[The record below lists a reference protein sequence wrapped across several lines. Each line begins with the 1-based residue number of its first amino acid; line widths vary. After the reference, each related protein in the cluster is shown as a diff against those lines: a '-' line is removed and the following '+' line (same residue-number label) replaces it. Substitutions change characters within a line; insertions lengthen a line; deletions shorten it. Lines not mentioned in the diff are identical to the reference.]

1 VIGIIGDC
9 HLGASLKAG
18 TKDPI
23 TGIPSRLVDY
33 HNTLLTCI
41 EDIAKTCDTIVFTG
55 DIFEHRYPHMIQQQ
69 MFSNAL
75 RRALELGIKQI
86 HILIGNHDQQRTAST
101 TTLAYLSELKLPNI
115 VIHDDPATVRIGDH
129 ALHFFPYRD
138 RKYLAAASY
147 VEGIAAADAIIRDLA
162 ARRAPGS
169 NILIGHMAIE
179 GTFFAEEEAELYT
192 DNELMLPKASFSPF
206 DLTIMGH
213 VHTPGVVCENPPI
226 YYVGSLEKRGAF
238 ENHKKQYCVL
248 DLDNRCA
255 EWHTLPCRDFYEYDV
270 VLPKTGPDLM
280 TTLIQ
285 ELDQQVGKSVLKD
298 NIAKVAVTV
307 SSEDIGHLNIEQII
321 AHLASKGCAFVYP
334 PNVSIKAERAS
345 RSDIKELGSDT
356 ETWAQYIQDIV
367 TDKDFAAQLIATG
380 NAIIAEEEA

>member
-1 VIGIIGDC
+1 MIGIIGDC

-18 TKDPI
+18 TKDPV
-23 TGIPSRLVDY
+23 TGIPSRLIDY
-33 HNTLLTCI
+33 HNTLLFCI

-115 VIHDDPATVRIGDH
+115 VIHDDPSTVRLGDH

-147 VEGIAAADAIIRDLA
+147 IEGIAAADAIIAELA
-162 ARRAPGS
+162 SHRAPGS
-169 NILIGHMAIE
+169 NVLIGHMAIE

-192 DNELMLPKASFSPF
+192 DNELMLPKASFAPF

-213 VHTPGVVCENPPI
+213 VHTPGLVCESPPI

-238 ENHKKQYCVL
+238 ESHKKQYCLL
-248 DLDNRCA
+248 DLENRCA
-255 EWHTLPCRDFYEYDV
+255 EWKTLPCRDFFEYEV
-270 VLPKTGPDLM
+270 VMQKTGTDLM
-280 TTLIQ
+280 AVMLQ
-285 ELDQQVGKSVLKD
+285 EIDKQIGDTALRGC
-298 NIAKVAVTV
+298 IAKAAVTI
-307 SSEDIGHLNIEQII
+307 SSDDIGHLNTEQLVM
-321 AHLASKGCAFVYP
+321 HLGTKGCAFVYP
-334 PNVSIKAERAS
+334 PTVSVKTERAA

-356 ETWAQYIQDIV
+356 ETWAQYVQGIIP
-367 TDKDFAAQLIATG
+367 DKDFAAQLIATG
-380 NAIIAEEEA
+380 NSIIAEEEA

>member
-18 TKDPI
+18 TKDPV
-23 TGIPSRLVDY
+23 TGVPSRLVDY
-33 HNTLLTCI
+33 HNTLLFAI

-75 RRALELGIKQI
+75 RRAVELGVKQI

-115 VIHDDPATVRIGDH
+115 VIHDEPSTIRMGDD

-138 RKYLAAASY
+138 RKYLAAPTYA
-147 VEGIAAADAIIRDLA
+147 EGIVAADKIIAKLA
-162 ARRAPGS
+162 ADRAPGS

-192 DNELMLPKASFSPF
+192 DNELMLPKASFAPF

-213 VHTPGVVCENPPI
+213 VHTPGIVSTSPQI

-238 ENHKKQYCVL
+238 ENHKKQYCVV
-248 DLDNRCA
+248 DLANRSA
-255 EWHTLPCRDFYEYDV
+255 DWKVLPCKDFYEFD
-270 VLPKTGPDLM
+270 LGAPKSGVDLM
-280 TTLIQ
+280 GLLLKQLDKQIGTT
-285 ELDQQVGKSVLKD
+285 DLKG
-298 NIAKVAVTV
+298 NIVKAGISV
-307 SSEDIGHLNIEQII
+307 SSEDIGHLNPEAIM
-321 AHLASKGCAFVYP
+321 AALTARGCSFVYP
-334 PNVSIKAERAS
+334 PAISVKTERAL
-345 RSDIKELGSDT
+345 RSDVKELGSDT
-356 ETWAQYIQDIV
+356 ETWSQYIQGLV
-367 TDKDFAAQLIATG
+367 TDKEFAAQLIAVG
-380 NAIIAEEEA
+380 NSIIAEEEA